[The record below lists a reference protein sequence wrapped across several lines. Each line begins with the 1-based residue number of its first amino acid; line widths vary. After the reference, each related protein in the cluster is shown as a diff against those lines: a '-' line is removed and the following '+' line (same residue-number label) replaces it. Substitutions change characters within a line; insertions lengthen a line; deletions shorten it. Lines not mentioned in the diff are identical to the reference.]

1 MHRTPAPG
9 MAGKPFRATY
19 IWSSII
25 SNLHTHVEVKRR
37 RHNLKSYHD
46 CFLGSEA
53 VDVVLAHITL
63 NRFFGDEAVPRHKAV
78 RLCQALMDSRVFEP
92 VGVKVFG
99 KEKKR
104 ATFEDSS
111 CSLYRFLSAT
121 TGSSSPLTNAKSH
134 STTTIESGYDSPS
147 MSRNKNGYSPS
158 RERQGV
164 LSYSTH
170 SPAKTDK
177 ALEDVLGNLNLSSTI
192 TPQMINLGLS
202 QELVDEVWHQQAV
215 FRLLQLVELPL
226 LEKLLEGKDSSRPPL
241 NGMDSDSDLL
251 YTSSY
256 LDREVL
262 KAFSEAQADE
272 WMSGAV
278 DCLEFLPDELVVEVS
293 RGLAS
298 CVDDLLRCKSLLYEV
313 LAQHYGHIQQPP
325 LLSNHVFDIHSGIS
339 ELLVNGKQEQALEA
353 LQLSLKLQDSRSRE
367 ELRRLL
373 RFMAVAAKPQEVRLH
388 KEVENRMAVKRSFS
402 SAIVFSR
409 RLSKGKV
416 DLMVLFMMD
425 NHRDLFK
432 IPVSLHKMVSD
443 RIMNIV
449 TGKDP
454 DVITGSTYCTRMS
467 AKAYS
472 ETAQKTTKEE
482 LWTLLRTVHENPKLS
497 AKEKRRLLGQFYKGH
512 PEIFVQY
519 FGNRLSTVNMLLQ

>member
-1 MHRTPAPG
+1 

-25 SNLHTHVEVKRR
+25 SDLQTHVEVKPR

-53 VDVVLAHITL
+53 VDAVLAHLTL
-63 NRFFGDEAVPRHKAV
+63 NRYFGEEAVPRYKAV
-78 RLCQALMDSRVFEP
+78 RLCQALMESRVFEP

-104 ATFEDSS
+104 VTFEDSS
-111 CSLYRFLSAT
+111 CSLYRFLSPT
-121 TGSSSPLTNAKSH
+121 TGTSPPLQ
-134 STTTIESGYDSPS
+134 E
-147 MSRNKNGYSPS
+147 
-158 RERQGV
+158 V

-170 SPAKTDK
+170 SPIKRDK
-177 ALEDVLGNLNLSSTI
+177 SVEDLLRNLNLSSAV

-202 QELVDEVWHQQAV
+202 QKLVDEVWHQQAV
-215 FRLLQLVELPL
+215 LRLLQLIELPL
-226 LEKLLEGKDSSRPPL
+226 LEDLLESKDTLQPPPQ
-241 NGMDSDSDLL
+241 GRDSDTDLL

-256 LDREVL
+256 LDREIL

-293 RGLAS
+293 RGLS
-298 CVDDLLRCKSLLYEV
+298 GCVDDLPQCKKLLYEV
-313 LAQHYGHIQQPP
+313 LAQHYGHTQQPP
-325 LLSNHVFDIHSGIS
+325 LFSNHVFDIHSGIS
-339 ELLVNGKQEQALEA
+339 ELLVNGKVEQALET

-373 RFMAVAAKPQEVRLH
+373 RFMAIAAKPQEVKLH
-388 KEVENRMAVKRSFS
+388 KEIENRMAVKRSFS
-402 SAIVFSR
+402 SAIVYSR

-425 NHRDLFK
+425 NHCDLFK
-432 IPVSLHKMVSD
+432 IPVSLHKLVSD
-443 RIMNIV
+443 RII
-449 TGKDP
+449 TIIKGKDP
-454 DVITGSTYCTRMS
+454 NMTTGLSYCTRVS

-472 ETAQKTTKEE
+472 ENAQKNTKEE
-482 LWTLLRTVHENPKLS
+482 LWSLLRTIHENPKLS
-497 AKEKRRLLGQFYKGH
+497 SKEKQRLLGQFYKGH

-519 FGNRLSTVNMLLQ
+519 FGNRLSSINMLLR

>member
-1 MHRTPAPG
+1 MHRTPEPG
-9 MAGKPFRATY
+9 MAGKPFRATF

-25 SNLHTHVEVKRR
+25 SNLHTRVEVKRR

-63 NRFFGDEAVPRHKAV
+63 NRFFGDEAVPRFKAV

-92 VGVKVFG
+92 VGVKVFC
-99 KEKKR
+99 KEKKP

-111 CSLYRFLSAT
+111 CSLYRFLSPT
-121 TGSSSPLTNAKSH
+121 TDSSSSLANAN
-134 STTTIESGYDSPS
+134 STSTIESGYDSPN
-147 MSRNKNGYSPS
+147 MNRNKNGYSS
-158 RERQGV
+158 SHESQGV

-170 SPAKTDK
+170 SPVKTDK
-177 ALEDVLGNLNLSSTI
+177 SLEDVLGNLNLSSSI

-215 FRLLQLVELPL
+215 FRLLQLIELPL
-226 LEKLLEGKDSSRPPL
+226 LENLLEGKDTTRPPL
-241 NGMDSDSDLL
+241 HGMDSDPDLL

-278 DCLEFLPDELVVEVS
+278 DCLEFLPDERVVEVS
-293 RGLAS
+293 RGLAG
-298 CVDDLLRCKSLLYEV
+298 CADDLPRCKSLLYDI
-313 LAQHYGHIQQPP
+313 LAQHYGHAQQPP
-325 LLSNHVFDIHSGIS
+325 LLSNHIFDIHSGIS
-339 ELLVNGKQEQALEA
+339 ELLVNGKQEQALET

-373 RFMAVAAKPQEVRLH
+373 RFMAVAAKPQEVKLH
-388 KEVENRMAVKRSFS
+388 KEIENRMAVKRSFS
-402 SAIVFSR
+402 SAIVYSR

-425 NHRDLFK
+425 NHCDLFK

-449 TGKDP
+449 KGKDP
-454 DVITGSTYCTRMS
+454 DVITGSTYCTRVS
-467 AKAYS
+467 SKAYS
-472 ETAQKTTKEE
+472 ENAEKTTKEE
-482 LWTLLRTVHENPKLS
+482 LRSLLQRVHENPKLS
-497 AKEKRRLLGQFYKGH
+497 NKEKRRLLAQFYKGH

-519 FGNRLSTVNMLLQ
+519 FGNRLSSINELLQ

>member
-1 MHRTPAPG
+1 MEEVRTHRTAEPG
-9 MAGKPFRATY
+9 MAGKPFRATF

-25 SNLHTHVEVKRR
+25 SNLQSRVEVKRR
-37 RHNLKSYHD
+37 RHNLKPYHD

-53 VDVVLAHITL
+53 VDVVLTHITM
-63 NRFFGDEAVPRHKAV
+63 NRFFGDEAVPRIKAV

-92 VGVKVFG
+92 VGVKVFY
-99 KEKKR
+99 KEKKP

-121 TGSSSPLTNAKSH
+121 PASSSSLANANS
-134 STTTIESGYDSPS
+134 SSTIESGFHAPS
-147 MSRNKNGYSPS
+147 MNRNKNDFSS
-158 RERQGV
+158 SHERQDV
-164 LSYSTH
+164 LSYSNH
-170 SPAKTDK
+170 SPVKTDRS
-177 ALEDVLGNLNLSSTI
+177 LEDVLGNLNLSASI

-215 FRLLQLVELPL
+215 FRLLQLIELPL
-226 LEKLLEGKDSSRPPL
+226 LEKLLEGRDTSQPPL
-241 NGMDSDSDLL
+241 HGMDSDPDLL

-278 DCLEFLPDELVVEVS
+278 DCLEFLPDERVVE
-293 RGLAS
+293 
-298 CVDDLLRCKSLLYEV
+298 
-313 LAQHYGHIQQPP
+313 HYGDSQQPP
-325 LLSNHVFDIHSGIS
+325 LLSNHIFDIHTGIS
-339 ELLVNGKQEQALEA
+339 ELLVNGKQEQALES
-353 LQLSLKLQDSRSRE
+353 LQLSLKLQDPRSRE

-373 RFMAVAAKPQEVRLH
+373 RFMAAAAKPQEVKLH
-388 KEVENRMAVKRSFS
+388 KEIENRMAVKRSFS
-402 SAIVFSR
+402 SAIVYSK

-425 NHRDLFK
+425 NHGDLFK

-449 TGKDP
+449 KGKDP
-454 DVITGSTYCTRMS
+454 DVITGSTYCSRVS
-467 AKAYS
+467 SKAYS
-472 ETAQKTTKEE
+472 ENAEQTTKEE
-482 LWTLLRTVHENPKLS
+482 LWSLLRSVHENPKLS
-497 AKEKRRLLGQFYKGH
+497 NKEKRRLLGQFYKGH
-512 PEIFVQY
+512 PELFVQY
-519 FGNRLSTVNMLLQ
+519 FGNRLSSMNVLLK